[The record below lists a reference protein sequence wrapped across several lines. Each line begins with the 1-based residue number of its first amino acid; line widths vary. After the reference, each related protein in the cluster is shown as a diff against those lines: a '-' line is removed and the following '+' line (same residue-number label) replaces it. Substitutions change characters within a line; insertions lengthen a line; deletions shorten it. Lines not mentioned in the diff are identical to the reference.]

1 MFPLGSVLLPGML
14 LPLHVFEDRYRT
26 MIDDVLAATAID
38 PPRPAEFGVCLIER
52 GSEVGGGDV
61 RSGVGCMAHILEGQ
75 QTDDGR
81 WALLAVGDRRVRITE
96 WLEDDPYP
104 MAIVEDWPDPP
115 TPSPSVDRLDEIE
128 RVVRRV
134 GALASELGSPGLPAD
149 LEFSSDVVS
158 RSYQL
163 AVMSPLGSLDRQRL
177 LAAPDVAARTDL
189 LADLLSE
196 QEDLMRAQ
204 LALGDPDP
212 DHGE

>member
-14 LPLHVFEDRYRT
+14 LPLHVFEERYRK
-26 MIDDVLAATAID
+26 MIDDVLAATAAD
-38 PPRPAEFGVCLIER
+38 PQRPAEFGVCLIER

-61 RSGVGCMAHILEGQ
+61 RSGVGCMARILEGQ

-81 WALLAVGDRRVRITE
+81 WALLSVGDRRVRITE
-96 WLEDDPYP
+96 WLDDDPYP

-115 TPSPSVDRLDEIE
+115 TPTPSDERLDEIE

-149 LEFSSDVVS
+149 LEFSSDIVL
-158 RSYQL
+158 RSFQL
-163 AVMSPLGSLDRQRL
+163 TVMSPLGSLDRQRL
-177 LAAPDVAARTDL
+177 LAAPDVVARTDL
-189 LADLLSE
+189 LSDLLSE

-212 DHGE
+212 DQGE